1 MRVLLPYNI
10 LLFVHVA
17 RGASTAAEMAN
28 EVGEIEEGAAGGV
41 EGAGGEAEAEVVV
54 EGEEEVAVAL
64 CPILCHILQNFCA
77 SLAAALVNRPQ
88 QISAPLFLQE

>member
-28 EVGEIEEGAAGGV
+28 EGANEEGAAGGV

-54 EGEEEVAVAL
+54 EGEEEVAAAL
-64 CPILCHILQNFCA
+64 CPISCHIPQNFCA

-88 QISAPLFLQE
+88 QTSAPLLLQE